1 MSKTSP
7 AYWGQVHEDK
17 GQNEQNKSPASNEGK
32 DDVIKMR
39 IEIEDGDERDLKQHV
54 GLTQVTLR

>member
-17 GQNEQNKSPASNEGK
+17 GQNEQNKSPASNEGQ